1 MSCSVLSTN
10 SLSEAGSYGGS
21 PSEKKEKSIQVLN
34 TMMKILSCLNT
45 MTLKQIEK
53 SYKLAV
59 EDKRCKLSDTQK
71 AFLFYQLQKFRSV
84 IKVLYLQEDQTKV
97 LSSPIAL
104 VRNIEGGLVLS
115 RWSVDPEDRKENEIL
130 SELMKAE
137 GVTSACILELES
149 ENVSPFKSDGQKS
162 LNTSIESRNPLKIS
176 TESQKSLYKEPRI
189 INQSNP
195 PFLAERV
202 MQSSQP
208 KADYTTG
215 FVSNTQSNYAPLRT
229 WSANAGTSFGMHHQY
244 QPQPQPHYQIQHQP
258 QPQPQPQYQPQYQPR
273 NRRESEQDRD
283 IQRVMQQLGNNRLST
298 EKLLADYGSIT
309 YRKLFE
315 DLLSDP
321 DDETNE
327 KWIGYFR
334 KPFSSSWKDPCL
346 VAVRDHF
353 RIIS

>member
-21 PSEKKEKSIQVLN
+21 PSSKKEKSIQVLN

-53 SYKLAV
+53 SYKMAV
-59 EDKRCKLSDTQK
+59 EDKRCKLPDTQK
-71 AFLFYQLQKFRSV
+71 AFLFYQLGKFTSIV
-84 IKVLYLQEDQTKV
+84 KVLYLQEEQSKV

-104 VRNIEGGLVLS
+104 ARNIEGNLVLS

-130 SELMKAE
+130 SELMISE
-137 GVTSACILELES
+137 RVSSASILQLES
-149 ENVSPFKSDGQKS
+149 ENVSPYKSEGQKS
-162 LNTSIESRNPLKIS
+162 LNASIESRNPLKTS

-229 WSANAGTSFGMHHQY
+229 WSANAGTSFGMHHHY

-258 QPQPQPQYQPQYQPR
+258 QYQPQYQSR

-283 IQRVMQQLGNNRLST
+283 IQRVMEQLEDNILST
-298 EKLLADYGSIT
+298 DKLSADYGFIT
-309 YRKLFE
+309 YRELFKR
-315 DLLSDP
+315 LLSDP
-321 DDETNE
+321 NNAKNA

-334 KPFSSSWKDPCL
+334 KAFSSSWSDPCL
-346 VAVRDHF
+346 VAVRDYF
-353 RIIS
+353 RKY